1 MTGRA
6 LPLRVGRRAFMTV
19 LGAGVLGGCGYSFRG
34 NLPAHLRTIAVPV
47 LRNRTSEPGV
57 ENFVTN
63 ALVEAFATNGRLRV
77 VRGEQADSILDG
89 EVLGY
94 EIQSIAFDPN
104 ANVRQYRLVLT
115 LKLTYKDLRRDS
127 VVFEGVLAERSDFRT
142 AGQVSQTIGREE
154 AAVRSAAVDIARAV
168 VSRIVE
174 RF

>member
-1 MTGRA
+1 MIDR
-6 LPLRVGRRAFMTV
+6 RVFLGL
-19 LGAGVLGGCGYSFRG
+19 LGAGLLGGCGYSFRG

-63 ALVEAFATNGRLRV
+63 ALVEAFSTTGRLRV
-77 VRGEQADSILDG
+77 VRSEQADSLLDG

-115 LKLTYKDLRRDS
+115 LKLTYKDVRRDA
-127 VVFEGVLAERSDFRT
+127 VVFDGVLSERSDFRT
-142 AGQVSQTIGREE
+142 AGQVSQTISREE
-154 AAVRSAAVDIARAV
+154 SAVRLAAVDIARAV

>member
-1 MTGRA
+1 MSEPR
-6 LPLRVGRRAFMTV
+6 LGRRAFV
-19 LGAGVLGGCGYSFRG
+19 RLLAAGALGGCGYSFHG
-34 NLPAHLRTIAVPV
+34 SLPGHLRTIAVPV

-77 VRGEQADSILDG
+77 VRAEEADSLLDG

-104 ANVRQYRLVLT
+104 ANVRQYRLVLR
-115 LKLTYKDLRRDS
+115 LKLLYRDLRRN
-127 VVFEGVLAERSDFRT
+127 EVLYEAILSERSDFRT

-154 AAVRSAAVDIARAV
+154 TAVRSAAVDIARAV